1 MGVRRALSLC
11 MDAIR
16 KKNLP
21 IRTLGPII
29 HNTTVI
35 DELESHG
42 IKSIKDPEDIN
53 EGDYVLIRT
62 HGVTPSIRHELSKKG
77 AKIIDATCPKVA
89 KVQAIIRKH
98 VANGYFI
105 VIIGDHG
112 HAETQG
118 LLGYAEDKGK
128 VLSTKKEVQDFSA
141 SKNADD
147 KMCVVAQTTQEVGVF
162 NELCSILNTRFK
174 DIKIINTICDATRNR
189 QEEIRIK
196 AQGSDRIFVV
206 GGKDSANTTRLYEIA
221 QKICPRTYHIERAD
235 EIDNDNMPRNE
246 KNSRDE
252 KIFVTAGAS
261 TPLWVAHE
269 IVDELGRDSIV
280 SKILRITGSKFVYWI
295 TALLAIFIS
304 RIICTTPESF
314 KLSMFML
321 GGTLLTSRGITY
333 FYIKKLDVFK
343 LDYFYGKIAL
353 IAGFVILVLLTLLKD
368 YMIVLFLLY
377 YCILFYVVYKNIAIS
392 RSLFFTL
399 CNLIFLTVPFMA
411 L

>member
-11 MDAIR
+11 MEAIR

-62 HGVTPSIRHELSKKG
+62 HGVTPNIRQQLSKRG

-118 LLGYAEDKGK
+118 LLGYAEDKGQI
-128 VLSTKKEVQDFSA
+128 LSTKKEVEDFS
-141 SKNADD
+141 SSRNIDEKI
-147 KMCVVAQTTQEVGVF
+147 CVVAQTTQELAVF
-162 NELCSILNTRFK
+162 NELCSILNSRFK

-189 QEEIRIK
+189 QEEIRVK

-206 GGKDSANTTRLYEIA
+206 GGKDSANTARLFEIA

-235 EIDNDNMPRNE
+235 EIDEDDIP
-246 KNSRDE
+246 KDKKITRDE

-269 IVDELGRDSIV
+269 IVDELGRDSFV
-280 SKILRITGSKFVYWI
+280 NKILRVTGSKYAYWVI
-295 TALLAIFIS
+295 AILAIFIS
-304 RIICTTPESF
+304 HFVCTTPESF
-314 KLSMFML
+314 RLSMLML
-321 GGTLLTSRGITY
+321 GGAILTSRGMLY
-333 FYIKKLDVFK
+333 LYVKSLDVFK

-353 IAGFVILVLLTLLKD
+353 IAGLFILTYLTLFKD
-368 YMIVLFLLY
+368 YMTVFFLLY
-377 YCILFYVVYKNIAIS
+377 YGILFYVVYKSVAVS

-411 L
+411 I